1 MKDNATVKTGK
12 TKIIGLVI
20 LVVVLVCGILCG
32 ALWLWKN
39 HNHKDNIA
47 ISNSNEVREA
57 VASDEKTLR
66 KLLLEESEIS
76 IRVDKDMEI
85 DKQFIVKGK
94 KTLTGNAKIH
104 MALWAELG
112 QSILVLS
119 EDASLTMNG
128 LTLDGNFVADG
139 IHMDSSGSNTLTY
152 FAGTI
157 RRTDSYGIHAY
168 GSVTVKDVNIENADL
183 IAIFADRGSEITMS
197 GGSIKESGTNDI
209 YIQKGAD
216 VKIGGNPLLSDCR
229 GDIVINYGNLDI
241 TGGTFADSY
250 RYVVDNYGVLN
261 VSSDEKNGTT
271 PEFTGSTLSVFCT
284 RKDSKATISGAYVH
298 DTSRQGVVMVGGDVK
313 VSSIEF
319 VRTGYHAIEVQSGN
333 VEIEKVTV
341 TDSKGSAVEC
351 RTNSHA
357 VIKDLVVNGCANI
370 GVAVRAA
377 NVTGSNIKITG
388 AGKYGIACGGSDK
401 EQGKAVISDVVVN
414 NTGKV
419 AFYTYNKG
427 NMELHNAVAS
437 GAKTR
442 GIQVDKDSSCT
453 LSGKSKIQKAE
464 YRAVEVRGKFVLN
477 GGEICNNQTK
487 GSGAGIYVADKGNFT
502 MNGGSVHDNITE
514 VRGGGLCVTEG
525 TVTIKGGQI
534 YNNKAKNDG
543 GGIYAIKKAA
553 VYLKDG
559 SIRNNK
565 SERNGNGIF
574 ITDASVTVM
583 MGEKF
588 YLGGN
593 DVKLG
598 TTDAILTI
606 TGSSLAKHSAKD
618 PLRLTPSYSAK
629 EGTIAASCKSAAVA
643 RALSTVVSS
652 GDGSYLMVPRKQNF
666 EVAYAT
672 ADMDMTGADTVFVS
686 NFEELKAAVASTA
699 SKRYIVLRQ
708 DIAMKERLRFPGGVT
723 ICIQDDGNKRTLT
736 RENGFADNLLVLH
749 YGTGL
754 YLSGTKPGNLVLDG
768 THRGN
773 VDEKKV
779 QSLVKTAGSVVIQNA
794 VLENN
799 GSLAQG
805 TQVRGALLNQIYG
818 DFRIDHS
825 VLRGGSCSSGG
836 AIMLDKGKGLIEES
850 TITGNQSVI
859 GGGAIR
865 VAAGTNLEVK
875 NSEFT
880 DNHAG
885 SMGGAIVAVG
895 KSKVTVTDTRFSDN
909 TAVSYGGAIGAQDE
923 GTVLVLNGTDKEKAV
938 FENNSSEGSGAVF
951 VNTKAQLSASGY
963 RFVNNRATDGRAGA
977 ISFNTGVSAQLQ
989 DMDFYGN
996 EANTG
1001 GAVYVDK
1008 KAQSVSIVDTVM
1020 RSNKAKL
1027 GGAIYSSGTFYAAG
1041 SIFEENQTTAEG
1053 GAVYGSADSNTKL
1066 KQCAFTKN
1074 TGKTGGGAI
1083 FVAAKG
1089 KAESE
1094 QSVFTANVSTGNGG
1108 AIHCKGT
1115 FLDIAGSYIV
1125 NSGKN
1130 GGALIAI
1137 KDSKA
1142 EDAATIVLTGNE
1154 KSALFR
1160 GNQASAT
1167 GSAIYVNNDGSS
1179 VNIAGYNFEG
1189 EAVQNIQAN
1198 GTLIFENLPGAVL
1211 VPGAKGKLFVTGET
1225 GAEKTT
1231 ILPTEYKAG
1240 KQILAKTQE
1249 TPDDV
1254 FKTACKSIKV
1264 APDSVG
1270 NPWAL
1275 DENGKL
1281 LSMAAYAARIGD
1293 TYYDSWA
1300 DAIAYANEKGGT
1312 GEQADIVIYACHSSE
1327 LGQTI
1332 TIKKNITIQNEPGK
1346 EIVIKRSKDI
1356 KMFQIDSGA
1365 KLTLGTNEKE
1375 EKGRLI
1381 VDAGTADTVRERVVD
1396 NKGVFILGKNGI
1408 IQNAN
1413 GSQWGS
1419 VLINRNEAELYG
1431 SIKNNTCTG
1440 PGGVVLQY
1448 KGKMTIHEGTYS
1460 GNKATRVA
1468 DSAKKILAGYGGALY
1483 VQEGTVHI
1491 TGGKFADNSAVGQ
1504 GGALWVQEK
1513 TEVTISNV
1521 TFKSNSAGQG
1531 GAIYCLGTI
1540 KAENSTF
1547 EENEVKGQGAAIYIN
1562 RAEKA
1567 ENGGNVSCKECIFL
1581 KNTAGG
1587 NGGAVNCTVG
1597 KFQDTD
1603 STYTE
1608 NTGAK
1613 GGALIV
1619 MQKGVAELKGTG
1631 KKAKFSSNKATAAD
1645 GSAIYVLGTAT
1656 VQGYAFDGEPQQTI
1670 FNVGTCYYKD
1680 LSGVKFTGS
1689 KKPSELTK

>member
-1 MKDNATVKTGK
+1 MRDNATVKTGK
-12 TKIIGLVI
+12 AKMIGLVV
-20 LVVVLVCGILCG
+20 LVVVLICGILCG

-39 HNHKDNIA
+39 HNSKDHTA
-47 ISNSNEVREA
+47 ISNSNEVKEA
-57 VASDEKTLR
+57 VACDEKTLR

-128 LTLDGNFVADG
+128 PTLDGNFVADG
-139 IHMDSSGSNTLTY
+139 IHMDSSGSSTLTY
-152 FAGTI
+152 LAGTI

-168 GSVTVKDVNIENADL
+168 GSVTVKDVNVENADL
-183 IAIFADRGSEITMS
+183 IAIFADRGSEVTMS

-216 VKIGGNPLLSDCR
+216 VKIGGNPLLSGCR
-229 GDIVINYGNLDI
+229 GDIVLNYGNLEI
-241 TGGTFADSY
+241 TGGTYTDSY
-250 RYVVDNYGVLN
+250 RYVVDNHGVLN
-261 VSSDEKNGTT
+261 VNSDEKNGTT

-313 VSSIEF
+313 VSSTEF
-319 VRTGYHAIEVQSGN
+319 VRTGHHAIEVQSGN

-351 RTNSHA
+351 QTNSHA
-357 VIKDLVVNGCANI
+357 AIKDLVVNGCANI

-388 AGKYGIACGGSDK
+388 AGKYGIACGSSDK
-401 EQGKAVISDVVVN
+401 GQGKAVISDVEVN

-419 AFYTYNKG
+419 AFYAYNKG
-427 NMELHNAVAS
+427 NMELTNAVAS
-437 GAKTR
+437 GAKIK
-442 GIQVDKDSSCT
+442 GIQIDKDSSCT

-464 YRAVEVRGKFVLN
+464 YRAVEVRGRFILN

-502 MNGGSVHDNITE
+502 MNGGSVHDNATE
-514 VRGGGLCVTEG
+514 VRGGGLCVTDG

-534 YNNKAKNDG
+534 YNNKAMNDG
-543 GGIYAIKKAA
+543 GGIYAINKAA

-559 SIRNNK
+559 AIRNNK

-574 ITDASVTVM
+574 ITDAGVTVM

-699 SKRYIVLRQ
+699 SKRYIVLKQ
-708 DIAMKERLRFPGGVT
+708 NIALKERLRFPGGVT
-723 ICIQDDGNKRTLT
+723 ICIQDDGNKRTLS
-736 RENGFADNLLVLH
+736 RENGFVDNLLVLH

-754 YLSGTKPGNLVLDG
+754 YLSGTKQGNLVLDG
-768 THRGN
+768 TPSGN
-773 VDEKKV
+773 VDEKKI
-779 QSLVKTAGSVVIQNA
+779 QSLVRTAGSVVIHNA

-799 GSLAQG
+799 GSLAEG
-805 TQVRGALLNQIYG
+805 GQVRGALLNQLYG

-825 VLRGGSCSSGG
+825 VLRGGSCNSGG
-836 AIMLDKGKGLIEES
+836 AIMLNNGKGLIEDS
-850 TITGNQSVI
+850 IITGNQSVI

-865 VAAGTNLEVK
+865 VAAGTSLEVK
-875 NSEFT
+875 NSEFA

-895 KSKVTVTDTRFSDN
+895 KSKVTVTDTRFADN

-951 VNTKAQLSASGY
+951 MNAKAELSASGY
-963 RFVNNRATDGRAGA
+963 RFVNNKATNGRAGA
-977 ISFNTGVSAQLQ
+977 ISFNTGVSAQLK
-989 DMDFYGN
+989 DIDFYGN
-996 EANTG
+996 QANTG
-1001 GAVYVDK
+1001 GAVYIDK
-1008 KAQSVSIVDTVM
+1008 KAQSVTIIGTEM
-1020 RSNKAKL
+1020 KSNKAAL
-1027 GGAIYSSGTFYAAG
+1027 GGAIYSSGTLYVADTT
-1041 SIFEENQTTAEG
+1041 FEENQTTAEG
-1053 GAVYGSADSNTKL
+1053 GVIYSSADSNTKL
-1066 KQCAFTKN
+1066 KQCEFTKN

-1108 AIHCKGT
+1108 AVHCKGT
-1115 FLDIAGSYIV
+1115 FLDIAGSYID

-1142 EDAATIVLTGNE
+1142 EDAAAIVLTGNE
-1154 KSALFR
+1154 KSALFS

-1167 GSAIYVNNDGSS
+1167 GSAIYISNDGSS
-1179 VNIAGYNFEG
+1179 VNIAGYSFEG
-1189 EAVQNIQAN
+1189 EAAQNIQAN

-1211 VPGAKGKLFVTGET
+1211 VQGAKGKLFVAGET

-1231 ILPTEYKAG
+1231 ILPAEYKVG
-1240 KQILAKTQE
+1240 KKILTKYEE
-1249 TPDDV
+1249 TSDDV
-1254 FKTACKSIKV
+1254 FKAACKSFKV
-1264 APDSVG
+1264 TPDSMG
-1270 NPWAL
+1270 NPWSV
-1275 DENGKL
+1275 DEEGKL
-1281 LSMAAYAARIGD
+1281 LGVSSSVARIGD
-1293 TYYDSWA
+1293 TYFDNWT
-1300 DAIAYANEKGGT
+1300 DAIAYANEKGGI
-1312 GEQADIVIYACHSSE
+1312 GEQEDILIYAYNSSE
-1327 LGQTI
+1327 LSQTL
-1332 TIKKNITIQNEPGK
+1332 TIKKNITIQNEPDK

-1356 KMFQIDSGA
+1356 KMFQIESGA
-1365 KLTLGTNEKE
+1365 KLTLGTNKKE

-1381 VDAGTADTVRERVVD
+1381 VDAGTTVTVKERVVD
-1396 NKGVFILGKNGI
+1396 NSGVFVLGKNGVL
-1408 IQNAN
+1408 QNAN
-1413 GSQWGS
+1413 GSQYGS

-1431 SIKNNTCTG
+1431 SIINNICTG
-1440 PGGVVLQY
+1440 PGGAVLQY
-1448 KGKMTIHEGTYS
+1448 KGKLTIHEGTYT

-1468 DSAKKILAGYGGALY
+1468 TGKIRAGYGGAFY
-1483 VQEGTVHI
+1483 VQEGTVNI
-1491 TGGKFADNSAVGQ
+1491 TGGEFADNSAAGQ
-1504 GGALWVQEK
+1504 GGAFWVNEK
-1513 TEVTISNV
+1513 TEVTISNAA
-1521 TFKSNSAGQG
+1521 FKKNSAGQG
-1531 GAIYCLGTI
+1531 GAIYCLGTV
-1540 KAENSTF
+1540 KAGNSTF

-1567 ENGGNVSCKECIFL
+1567 ESGGNVTCKECSFL

-1619 MQKGVAELKGTG
+1619 MAGGVADLKGTET
-1631 KKAKFSSNKATAAD
+1631 KAMFSGNKATATD
-1645 GSAIYVLGTAT
+1645 GSAIYVQGTAT
-1656 VQGYAFDGEPQQTI
+1656 VQGYGFAGEPEQTI
-1670 FNVGTCYYKD
+1670 YNVGKCYYKD
-1680 LSGVKFTGS
+1680 LTGVKFTGS